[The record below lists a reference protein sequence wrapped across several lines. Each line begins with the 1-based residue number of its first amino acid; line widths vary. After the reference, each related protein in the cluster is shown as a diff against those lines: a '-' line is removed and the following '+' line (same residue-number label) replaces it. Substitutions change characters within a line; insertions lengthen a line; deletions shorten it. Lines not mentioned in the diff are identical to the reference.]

1 MKRIVL
7 LFILIIPFTNT
18 FGQLGYRYGSS
29 FIELYPD
36 SSSLYFVQ
44 TKNTEQMRK
53 MKASVKND
61 KKGTEIIA
69 ELRDNACIVNSKS
82 LGVGNY
88 ISDIYEDREG
98 HKLIFLPRFA
108 IKMKDGHNIDEVL
121 TLYRQ
126 SLSFD
131 KKEINIY
138 KVDCNADNSVDI
150 LVLNEE
156 INSLESVEWCEPM
169 MIG

>member
-61 KKGTEIIA
+61 KKGTEIICDQA
-69 ELRDNACIVNSKS
+69 FYRCYMLKS
-82 LGVGNY
+82 IYMPDSVTEIGKEVFEDCFRL
-88 ISDIYEDREG
+88 SD
-98 HKLIFLPRFA
+98 L
-108 IKMKDGHNIDEVL
+108 
-121 TLYRQ
+121 
-126 SLSFD
+126 
-131 KKEINIY
+131 
-138 KVDCNADNSVDI
+138 
-150 LVLNEE
+150 
-156 INSLESVEWCEPM
+156 
-169 MIG
+169 